1 MRCKVKN
8 NILQDKINLRRGGR
22 WNNEGE
28 RAEITKISGN
38 FAGENDIVC
47 WIRMNIFMASEL

>member
-8 NILQDKINLRRGGR
+8 NILQDKINLRMGGR
-22 WNNEGE
+22 WTNEGE

-47 WIRMNIFMASEL
+47 LIRMNIFMASEL